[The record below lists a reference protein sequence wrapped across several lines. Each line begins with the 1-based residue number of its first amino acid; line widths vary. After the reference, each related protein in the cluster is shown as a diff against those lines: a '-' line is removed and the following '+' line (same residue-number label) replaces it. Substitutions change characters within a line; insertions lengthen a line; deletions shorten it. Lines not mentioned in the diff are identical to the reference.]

1 MQFLVLFESKG
12 GLHDV
17 SVFFGL
23 MRGIL
28 FEPCLVL
35 KERREHVREKRQIV
49 GCDLFPL
56 IEGFTRALRS
66 FPQRT
71 ETSAPESVCRRCTS
85 ARRAFLRQ
93 EDRLIPCPWLRVSV
107 SGNFA

>member
-56 IEGFTRALRS
+56 IEGFTQPFVAFHSGQKLLRLKACAVDAHPLEER
-66 FPQRT
+66 FCVRKI
-71 ETSAPESVCRRCTS
+71 V
-85 ARRAFLRQ
+85 
-93 EDRLIPCPWLRVSV
+93 
-107 SGNFA
+107 